1 MRIPIANEIKEKL
14 NKGEV
19 LVAVDWFKWTLF
31 GLRFTYHTAPNKR
44 WTCSNLYAIERSDF
58 SEEEYNSGYEL
69 DDMFLRLSPFK
80 NFGIPLKGQGYVF
93 GLCFLEDGLYYD
105 FIYETEYLAHIKV
118 KMTEDGIFEGKIIV
132 PPTWDLTK
140 REKVLLS
147 FAKNVNVVC
156 TDILGRVA

>member
-69 DDMFLRLSPFK
+69 DDKFLRLSPFK

-105 FIYETEYLAHIKV
+105 FIYETEYLAHVKV

-132 PPTWDLTK
+132 PPTWDLIK

-147 FAKNVNVVC
+147 SAKNVNVVC
-156 TDILGRVA
+156 TDILGRAA